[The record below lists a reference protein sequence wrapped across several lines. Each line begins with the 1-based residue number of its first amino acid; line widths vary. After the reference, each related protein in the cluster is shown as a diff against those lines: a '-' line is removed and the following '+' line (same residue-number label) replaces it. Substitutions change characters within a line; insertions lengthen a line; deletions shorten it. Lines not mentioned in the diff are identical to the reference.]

1 MMNQFVILACDPEE
15 GVWSIVHQ
23 TSQKDSAEK
32 FWEDMPGD
40 ESFRINLDVSNY
52 VVFPPVE
59 PEDVRPKCSL
69 CQRRRYDGSDGM
81 DNYDY
86 SPMQVIS
93 GQPLGWYS
101 GDDGEVCP
109 SCMNKTIRGQ

>member
-15 GVWSIVHQ
+15 GVWTIVHQ
-23 TSQKDSAEK
+23 TNNKHQADG
-32 FWEDMPGD
+32 FWEDFPHD
-40 ESFRINLDVSNY
+40 PSYRIMLDVSNF
-52 VVFPPVE
+52 VVFPP
-59 PEDVRPKCSL
+59 PEKEDPRPKCSL
-69 CQRRRYDGSDGM
+69 CGRRRYDGSDGM

-93 GQPLGWYS
+93 GQPFGWYS

-109 SCMNKTIRGQ
+109 GCMTKTMREK